1 MKYLKLFNES
11 FHIEDVEDYLLS
23 LIDSGYLK
31 FTNYAF
37 LDIHPSGRNSD
48 YYLVYNY
55 HIDSKFISM
64 RTSED
69 IMEYS
74 KFLANL
80 ASTFDRWKLKFEYVH
95 VNDSG
100 IDVIKLSV
108 RQLIPSKICKFLNDN
123 DIRLNTAITNGNF
136 LYSKSLSMYFKLSI
150 DLPKSSISKTGK
162 HIEPRELDSTH
173 LYSCSLILSKEDNN
187 FILSFKVASH
197 YMYYKKEDV
206 VNSFVKTVKDQLDVI
221 DYVFENDLHKFTISS
236 KN

>member
-23 LIDSGYLK
+23 LTDSGYLK
-31 FTNYAF
+31 FTNYTF

-55 HIDSKFISM
+55 YLDTKFINIV
-64 RTSED
+64 TSD
-69 IMEYS
+69 DMMEYS

-80 ASTFDRWKLKFEYVH
+80 ASTFDRWKLKFEYSQL
-95 VNDSG
+95 NG
-100 IDVIKLSV
+100 EIRLSV

-123 DIRLNTAITNGNF
+123 DIRLNTALTNGNF
-136 LYSKSLSMYFKLSI
+136 LYSKSLSMDFKLSI
-150 DLPKSSISKTGK
+150 DLPKSSRSD
-162 HIEPRELDSTH
+162 IELTSTQ
-173 LYSCSLILSKEDNN
+173 LYSCTLILSPEYSN
-187 FILSFKVASH
+187 FILSFKVASS

-206 VNSFVKTVKDQLDVI
+206 VNSFVKTVKDQLDVT